1 MKSRSRTAPT
11 YVSRH
16 PGFHCAECSRLASR
30 TLTVTSQRSVLQSLN
45 AQNPKRLVLASQP
58 RPHSLSTNS
67 LFPLPPQ
74 PPNHVF
80 MSDIFLAALVSGAF
94 AGFAVDVSLYPID
107 TLKTRLQSPK
117 GFLASGG
124 FTGIYRGLG
133 SVAIGSAPGAALF
146 FTVYETS
153 KFYTPDNTLG
163 HMMSASFGEIAAC
176 LVRVPTENVK
186 TRMQINSSN
195 SSLSKTV
202 KQILKGEGVRNMY
215 NGFGITLM
223 REIPFAFIQVSRTCE
238 SRSVTRRL

>member
-1 MKSRSRTAPT
+1 
-11 YVSRH
+11 
-16 PGFHCAECSRLASR
+16 
-30 TLTVTSQRSVLQSLN
+30 
-45 AQNPKRLVLASQP
+45 
-58 RPHSLSTNS
+58 
-67 LFPLPPQ
+67 
-74 PPNHVF
+74 

-146 FTVYETS
+146 
-153 KFYTPDNTLG
+153 L
-163 HMMSASFGEIAAC
+163 
-176 LVRVPTENVK
+176 R
-186 TRMQINSSN
+186 
-195 SSLSKTV
+195 LSKTV

-223 REIPFAFIQVSRTCE
+223 REIPFAFIQFPIYERMKLLVSTYQSEPASPIQSAICGSFGGAIAAAVTTPLDVVKTRLMVGEDIQGVKYTSVGDTVKRIVRDEGRMTLLNGIQPRIMWISIGGFVFFGAYEACKGIVGNVVG
-238 SRSVTRRL
+238 SRKREGI